1 MAVRDHGMISVS
13 EVGGRLRRMISYLG
27 CSGRTSEVGEG
38 LGSRKP
44 CDDFEDGEGL
54 GDIVL

>member
-1 MAVRDHGMISVS
+1 MTVRDQWKISGS
-13 EVGGRLRRMISYLG
+13 EVGERLRRMISYLG
-27 CSGRTSEVGEG
+27 SLGRTSEVREG

-44 CDDFEDGEGL
+44 YDDFEDGEGL